1 MPPIDEL
8 QDYEAHGVQEYW
20 IVDAEKGVI
29 EQHVLAGDR
38 YELRMKS
45 GSGTLVSEAIPGFQ
59 APVDA
64 FFDSKAN
71 TAALRGL
78 L

>member
-1 MPPIDEL
+1 
-8 QDYEAHGVQEYW
+8 
-20 IVDAEKGVI
+20 VDAGRGLI
-29 EQHVLAGDR
+29 EQHVLAGER

-59 APVDA
+59 APVEA
-64 FFDSKAN
+64 FFDAKAN
-71 TAALRGL
+71 TAALREL

>member
-1 MPPIDEL
+1 M
-8 QDYEAHGVQEYW
+8 
-20 IVDAEKGVI
+20 I
-29 EQHVLAGDR
+29 EQHVLVGDC

-45 GSGTLVSEAIPGFQ
+45 GSGTLVSETIPGFK
-59 APVDA
+59 APVEA

-71 TAALRGL
+71 TVALREL

>member
-1 MPPIDEL
+1 M
-8 QDYEAHGVQEYW
+8 
-20 IVDAEKGVI
+20 DAGRGLI
-29 EQHVLAGDR
+29 EQHVLAGER

-59 APVDA
+59 VPVEA

-71 TAALRGL
+71 TVALREL